1 MNVVSRRDFNALLL
15 ASAGSIAV
23 AGSNAASA
31 AESNVIFPYGTH
43 IYREPSLPMEQMLA
57 DLPLLKRLG
66 FTLIK
71 LQEVW
76 AYDERV
82 EGDIN
87 LEKVARLVSA
97 CEQHGLQVY
106 LGLTMENAPAW
117 LWRKFPDATMV
128 YEDGS
133 AHADPTQYVLPSDGK
148 PGPCW
153 YHPGARAAAASF
165 IEKLAVELGRYQSIA
180 YWSVWQEVGF
190 WPNRAGHLGLD
201 YSAYTLQA
209 YRKWLQ
215 RKYGTLDQL
224 NATWRTPYAAW
235 EDVSPPRM
243 TPNVPSMV
251 DFRRFMI
258 EVYMPDALTFKRD
271 ALRRGDRRQRP
282 VFCHIAPPRAIGGT
296 QEWTWARSMDF
307 FGTSCYPA
315 WEGLDPWDHENS
327 LPDAD
332 VIHASRYFELWFR
345 VLMSLDYVRSSR
357 PDGHVW
363 AAELQ
368 GGPISQQF
376 KLGRKPDP
384 ADIRR
389 WVLGCL
395 ASGARG
401 ISFWNHRAEFLL
413 GELEGFGLLDAQGE
427 RSDRADE
434 AGRIGRAIATHAEL
448 FARGERV
455 RPQVAI
461 VVSNDLY
468 ALYESVPGML
478 KPYGYTI
485 RGIYRS
491 LWDEGFG
498 VDFLDLNEIATYG
511 RQYKMLV
518 LPMPFATSTAAMKAL
533 QDYARAGGTIV
544 SECGPGRMDQNG
556 LGLQQNAMAMPM
568 RELFGVESLEIRNV
582 REPNETTRWRSSLR
596 FDDTIGYQN
605 MTGEGTGIAPA
616 DYLQTLKPVTAKA
629 LFTFG
634 ADVTGTVNDYG
645 QGRAY
650 LVGTLLGHALLA
662 YGDSRN
668 AKFLAAAATKAGI
681 KPDRCGKLL
690 RLRRRLGSTEAWF
703 LVNPGKEVAT
713 ESVDLEGSAQVTDL
727 FGGRISGN
735 KGAAPLTIEPL
746 DIACWIVERPRGA
759 SNV

>member
-1 MNVVSRRDFNALLL
+1 MNYVSRREFNALMLAGAGTIAASRIAL
-15 ASAGSIAV
+15 ASETQAGS
-23 AGSNAASA
+23 
-31 AESNVIFPYGTH
+31 IFPYGTH
-43 IYREPSLPMEQMLA
+43 IYREPSLPMEQMLS

-82 EGDIN
+82 EGEIHLD
-87 LEKVARLVSA
+87 KVSQLVSA
-97 CEQHGLQVY
+97 CERHGLQVY
-106 LGLTMENAPAW
+106 LGLTMESAPAW
-117 LWRKFPDATMV
+117 LWRQFPDATMV

-153 YHPGARAAAASF
+153 YHPGARAAAAKF
-165 IEKLAVELGRYQSIA
+165 IEGLASQLGSFRSIA

-201 YSAYTLQA
+201 YSTYTLQA
-209 YRKWLQ
+209 FRDWLR
-215 RKYGTLDQL
+215 RKYGTLEQL
-224 NATWRTPYAAW
+224 NAAWQSPYAAW

-243 TPNVPSMV
+243 TPNVPSIV

-258 EVYMPDALTFKRD
+258 EVYMPHALGFKRD
-271 ALRRGDRRQRP
+271 AVRRGDASQRP
-282 VFCHIAPPRAIGGT
+282 VFCHIATPRAIGGT

-345 VLMSLDYVRSSR
+345 VLMSLDYVRCAR
-357 PDGHVW
+357 PDGHIW

-427 RSDRADE
+427 RSERADE
-434 AGRIGRAIATHAEL
+434 AGRIGRAIATNAEL
-448 FARGERV
+448 FVKGERV
-455 RPQVAI
+455 RPQIAI
-461 VVSNDLY
+461 IVGNDLY
-468 ALYESVPGML
+468 DLYESVPGML
-478 KPYGYTI
+478 KPYSYTI

-491 LWDEGFG
+491 LWEEGFG
-498 VDFLDLNEIATYG
+498 VDFLDVNEIATVG
-511 RQYKMLV
+511 HQYKMIV
-518 LPMPFATSTAAMKAL
+518 LPMPFAISAPGMSAL
-533 QDYARAGGTIV
+533 QEYARAGGVIV

-556 LGLQQNAMAMPM
+556 LGYQQNAMAAPM
-568 RELFGVESLEIRNV
+568 RALFGVESLEIRNV

-596 FDDTIGYQN
+596 FDDTIRYQH
-605 MTGEGTGIAPA
+605 MTGVGSGIAPA

-629 LFTFG
+629 LFNFG
-634 ADVTGTVNDYG
+634 SDVTGTVNGYG

-650 LVGTLLGHALLA
+650 LIGTLLGHALLA

-668 AKFLAAAATKAGI
+668 AKFLASAATEAGI
-681 KPDRCGKLL
+681 APDRAGKLL
-690 RLRRRLGSTEAWF
+690 RRRRRLGKREAWF
-703 LVNPGKEVAT
+703 FVNPGKETAN
-713 ESVDLEGSAQVTDL
+713 EEIKLEGFARVTDL
-727 FGGRISGN
+727 LGARIAVAN
-735 KGAAPLTIEPL
+735 GAAQLSVEPL
-746 DIACWIVERPRGA
+746 DIACWIVG
-759 SNV
+759 